1 MPPSQ
6 LAPEK
11 QDDALTCYAPMM
23 KKEDGAID
31 WSRELATC
39 EPDYYGHEQALF
51 LDLMEHGLVFRTD
64 GDDLNINRTF
74 LLWEEEDISKL
85 G

>member
-1 MPPSQ
+1 M
-6 LAPEK
+6 AVR
-11 QDDALTCYAPMM
+11 T
-23 KKEDGAID
+23 
-31 WSRELATC
+31 R
-39 EPDYYGHEQALF
+39 
-51 LDLMEHGLVFRTD
+51 RTD